1 MVNVRFGNYEQF
13 KEAFR
18 NAPRYVQDVLYK
30 AYPDFARQLRE
41 EYINATEAI
50 TGAKDTAVN
59 ATKQATNTIKG
70 STPKAIGTA
79 VKDTAPNVSK
89 VGGIL
94 GKAKFVPGVVGGA
107 WTMLDPKT
115 TWNQKA
121 LGAMMM
127 IPQTAPYATAGL
139 ITTAIAPSGID
150 AYYNAKLQ
158 ADPEYQNAVKGNLV
172 NLNPPTQSIMTPQQ
186 RTPYNNQYMEMI
198 YNEAVRQGVDPNI
211 ALAVAYNES
220 RFNPNAKNISKGNL
234 AKGTGPEASMGLFQI
249 NTLAHPDYSGGLDP
263 QANIRYGIGLLKG
276 HLKATG
282 GDVRK
287 ALARYNGSGP
297 SARAYGDRVFGI
309 YTNFA
314 NGKMPTGI
322 KSSPSITQNTYTT
335 PTPQTRQDAPQPT
348 FNINQDA
355 EYLNQ
360 NQPVLNPI
368 VDPSKLIG
376 EVPDYQTWNINTN
389 NQIQDLQ
396 NMINQTNQ
404 PQGVQ
409 PMQNQAGNDAL
420 LEYLRMQNAKQAQV
434 QQANEALLQQYQQA
448 SRADAM
454 QNMANQIYNS
464 NQQQIRKAPIYY
476 VGAKG
481 NLNAIEQDQ
490 DITPRKP
497 LPTNTTTNVDKLLG
511 EMKIREKANTTNDV
525 TAQVLQ
531 AQALG
536 NMYGVDP
543 LVFLNPDIAKEYMK
557 GQNTLENTRV
567 TSSERRMDIPLNTQ
581 AKVIEENAK
590 TAGDLALAKAK
601 GYYDMLLEAYKQQG
615 MNTRQAQ
622 QLAYQQ
628 AQSVFSQEMMNYRL
642 GQELDYKYQAL
653 PYNRGTQLMVADAYA
668 NRQQPDQELQD
679 QYKRSQIYAT
689 GSTFAN
695 PQQQQAYWNYV
706 TGGGVNPTNI
716 YGTTPEQDN
725 IFQRIRNNR

>member
-41 EYINATEAI
+41 EYINATKAI

-70 STPKAIGTA
+70 LTPKAIGTA

-94 GKAKFVPGVVGGA
+94 SKAKFVPGVVGGA

-172 NLNPPTQSIMTPQQ
+172 NLNPPAQSIMTPQQ
-186 RTPYNNQYMEMI
+186 RTPYSNPMMELV
-198 YNEAVRQGVDPNI
+198 YNKAIQKGVDP
-211 ALAVAYNES
+211 ALALALVERES
-220 RFNPNAKNISKGNL
+220 GFNPNAIGDSGKSF
-234 AKGTGPEASMGLFQI
+234 GLFQI
-249 NTLAHPDYSGGLDP
+249 HSPSHPNYKGGLNP
-263 QANIRYGIGLLKG
+263 EANIEYGLNLLKG
-276 HLKATG
+276 HLDRYG
-282 GDVRK
+282 GDIDK
-287 ALARYNGSGP
+287 ALWAYNAGAGNLQK
-297 SARAYGDRVFGI
+297 GI
-309 YTNFA
+309 LPASTKSYIS
-314 NGKMPTGI
+314 GI
-322 KSSPSITQNTYTT
+322 KNRMGFFGSPQSTGYNPGNISQEYT

-360 NQPVLNPI
+360 IQPVLNPI

-396 NMINQTNQ
+396 NMVNQTNQ

-420 LEYLRMQNAKQAQV
+420 LEYLRMQNAKQAQ
-434 QQANEALLQQYQQA
+434 YQQA
-448 SRADAM
+448 SRADAI

-490 DITPRKP
+490 DVTNRKP

-511 EMKIREKANTTNDV
+511 EMQIRAKANTTNDV

-567 TSSERRMDIPLNTQ
+567 TGSERRMDIPLNTQ
-581 AKVIEENAK
+581 AKVIEENTK